1 MDFAELEDGGISDAL
16 LLLSPWH
23 PVPGDSIVRSDPAVE
38 TSGTGSHGGHR
49 KTVIR
54 TCLLSLA
61 VGESGERRLR
71 GRRL

>member
-16 LLLSPWH
+16 LLWSPWH
-23 PVPGDSIVRSDPAVE
+23 LVPGESIVGSDLAVE

-54 TCLLSLA
+54 TRLFLLA